1 MDKKYSGMT
10 VNERLYVSGL
20 MDEFDRAI
28 NEKNITRI
36 VSILEEV
43 EITDKTL
50 INSILRE
57 LNLREEN

>member
-1 MDKKYSGMT
+1 
-10 VNERLYVSGL
+10 